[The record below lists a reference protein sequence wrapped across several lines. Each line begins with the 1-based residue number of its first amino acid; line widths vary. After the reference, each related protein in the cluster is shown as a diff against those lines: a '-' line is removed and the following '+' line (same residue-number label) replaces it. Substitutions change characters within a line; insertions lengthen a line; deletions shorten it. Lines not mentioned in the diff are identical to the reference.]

1 MAVWGFQVSN
11 LCSGERDA
19 ALFSLSYAKQEMTLG
34 NSLLV
39 EEIFLEETFLIETF
53 LVETFQ
59 RDISRKDNF
68 KTSFS
73 NVE

>member
-34 NSLLV
+34 NSLLA
-39 EEIFLEETFLIETF
+39 EEIFFEETFLIETF

-68 KTSFS
+68 ETSFS
-73 NVE
+73 KVK

>member
-1 MAVWGFQVSN
+1 M
-11 LCSGERDA
+11 LR
-19 ALFSLSYAKQEMTLG
+19 LFSLSYAKQEMTLG

-68 KTSFS
+68 ETSFS
-73 NVE
+73 KVK